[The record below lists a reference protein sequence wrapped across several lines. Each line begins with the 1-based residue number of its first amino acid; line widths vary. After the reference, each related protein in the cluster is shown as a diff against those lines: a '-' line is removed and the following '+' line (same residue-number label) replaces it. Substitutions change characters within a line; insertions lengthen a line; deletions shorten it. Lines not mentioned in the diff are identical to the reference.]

1 MIGSQTEQTIALP
14 KTKAPIKRKEATE
27 EEELVF
33 IDDPPKRRKMT
44 AKEKKELADKE
55 RMWNLS
61 VRMDAVF
68 DILSEY
74 LYTK

>member
-1 MIGSQTEQTIALP
+1 MIGSQTEQTISLP
-14 KTKAPIKRKEATE
+14 KKKAPIKRKEETK

-61 VRMDAVF
+61 VRMYAIF
-68 DILSEY
+68 DIISEY